1 MANKRR
7 DKSFSIIA
15 TEFLSQI
22 SNWNIKSNLSLI
34 QIEIKRFA
42 KTKCALKKHELTN
55 KTDDRTIINCTPCFS
70 WRHNTFIFF
79 YQFVVTRSI
88 CFNTMSKSF
97 ILQTD
102 FSGLSGFISFR
113 IHIHSF
119 FSHPPFFSQIC
130 LTFDH
135 QCFFRKHW
143 LYVW

>member
-42 KTKCALKKHELTN
+42 KTKRALKKHELTN

-70 WRHNTFIFF
+70 
-79 YQFVVTRSI
+79 
-88 CFNTMSKSF
+88 
-97 ILQTD
+97 
-102 FSGLSGFISFR
+102 
-113 IHIHSF
+113 
-119 FSHPPFFSQIC
+119 
-130 LTFDH
+130 
-135 QCFFRKHW
+135 
-143 LYVW
+143 

>member
-42 KTKCALKKHELTN
+42 KTKRALKKHELTN

-70 WRHNTFIFF
+70 RRHNTFIFF
-79 YQFVVTRSI
+79 I
-88 CFNTMSKSF
+88 NA
-97 ILQTD
+97 
-102 FSGLSGFISFR
+102 
-113 IHIHSF
+113 
-119 FSHPPFFSQIC
+119 
-130 LTFDH
+130 
-135 QCFFRKHW
+135 W
-143 LYVW
+143 